1 MARKI
6 FALVALCVNMVA
18 LAQNDVDAMQYSQT
32 SFYGDARFMSMGGA
46 FGSLG
51 ANLSCLNFNPAG
63 IAMYHKGELVFTPG
77 LKFQGENATH
87 YGTSAS
93 DFSAKLNISNVGF
106 VAAWNQQ
113 PRSPQAN
120 RNYSQQYRG
129 DQYGPGSNQNKPQK
143 QNAAVNPQAVTQ
155 RHAIGISYN
164 RIADFNYHS
173 TISGYAPGSSI
184 MNSFRDAA
192 NGYSPSQLNDFYEG
206 MAYQT
211 YLINPNSGTDTT
223 HYYGWP
229 DLVNNTQVL
238 KQTKTIQSS
247 GRVGELAFGYAHS
260 FNDRFYLGVSMGIP
274 LVKYNYQ
281 SIYTEEDTKNEVPY
295 FNSLQYQENLI
306 TTGAGYNFKG
316 GAIYRFNSDI
326 KIGLYAQSPT
336 YYKLTDNYQNSLS
349 AAYDSAFIP
358 DGNGGVMS
366 TSSYTSAAGNYTYK
380 LNTPGKIGGS
390 ISYVY
395 SKLLAF
401 SVDGEYVDYSNAKFA
416 ETAAN
421 QLVGN
426 NSYGDVNQTIKLK
439 YTGTA
444 NLKAGVEFNIRPVVI
459 RAGFASYGSPFGD
472 VLSGKFVRNSFT
484 GGIGFRGA
492 HSVYLDLGFTYTV
505 WKEQYYVIDPMYV
518 QPSNVNFSNLYV
530 TATLGIKFN

>member
-1 MARKI
+1 MTKKI
-6 FALVALCVNMVA
+6 FALVAIFINTIA
-18 LAQNDVDAMQYSQT
+18 FAQNDIDAMQYSQT
-32 SFYGDARFMSMGGA
+32 TFYGDARFMSMGGA

-63 IAMYHKGELVFTPG
+63 IAMYHKGEIVFTPG

-93 DFSAKLNISNVGF
+93 DFSAKLNISNIGF
-106 VAAWNQQ
+106 VAAWDQQ
-113 PRSPQAN
+113 PRNPQTN
-120 RNYSQQYRG
+120 NNYQPYNG
-129 DQYGPGSNQNKPQK
+129 DPYGPGSNRNQAPK
-143 QNAAVNPQAVTQ
+143 QNNTVTPKTITQ
-155 RHAIGISYN
+155 RNAIGISYN

-184 MNSFRDAA
+184 MNQFRDYA
-192 NGYSPSQLNDFYEG
+192 NGYYPSQLNDFQEG
-206 MAYQT
+206 TAYQT
-211 YLINPNSGTDTT
+211 YLINPNTT
-223 HYYGWP
+223 ADSSHYYAWP
-229 DLVNNTQVL
+229 DLNNNTQTL

-260 FNDRFYLGVSMGIP
+260 FSDKFYLGVSMGVP

-295 FNSLQYQENLI
+295 FNSLQYQQNLQ
-306 TTGAGYNFKG
+306 TSGAGFNFKG
-316 GAIYRFNSDI
+316 GGIYRFKSGV
-326 KIGLYAQSPT
+326 KVGVYAQSPT
-336 YYKLTDNYQNSLS
+336 YYKLTDNYQSQMS
-349 AAYDSAFIP
+349 ASYDSSFIP
-358 DGNGGVMS
+358 ASNGGV
-366 TSSYTSAAGNYTYK
+366 TNTASYTSAAGNYAYK
-380 LNTPGKIGGS
+380 LSTPGRVGGS

-395 SKLLAF
+395 GKLLAF
-401 SVDGEYVDYSNAKFA
+401 SVDGEYVDYSNARFA
-416 ETAAN
+416 ETSAN
-421 QLVGN
+421 QALGY
-426 NSYGDVNQTIKLK
+426 NSYGDVNSTIKLK
-439 YTGTA
+439 YTATA
-444 NLKAGVEFNIRPVVI
+444 NIKAGVELNIRPIVI

-492 HSVYLDLGFTYTV
+492 HSVYLDLGFAYTV